1 MLMFARHSRYLA
13 AGVVLLFA
21 VAGVLLLLRSSAL
34 TPTASFE
41 AESAVRT
48 GGATAITDAGASGG
62 SAVRFGTVGGS
73 PSGEAMPVGNL
84 PNFTQ
89 VFTEDFTSG
98 NVPVGS
104 FPGSYGTKW
113 SVGYGDN
120 VPDTYGKN
128 NNLRSVYYPS
138 KVLSI
143 NNGVMNMFLHSEN
156 GQSMGA
162 APMPKVNKQTWPYNG
177 QLYGKWTV
185 RFKSDAVNGFKT
197 AWLLWPDS
205 GQWEDGEIDFPEG
218 ELDGTIHAF
227 SHCANVGNPQGN
239 CIYGSSSARFTSWH
253 TASIEWTPGR
263 VTFILDGQVL
273 ATGTNSVPNESMHY
287 VMQTESCF
295 NSASAC
301 PSATDAGNLQVDW
314 VTVYTYTP

>member
-1 MLMFARHSRYLA
+1 MVFHVTTRAD
-13 AGVVLLFA
+13 
-21 VAGVLLLLRSSAL
+21 
-34 TPTASFE
+34 TTTTASFQAE
-41 AESAVRT
+41 AGTKTGVTTISDATAAGSSAVQF
-48 GGATAITDAGASGG
+48 GAATI
-62 SAVRFGTVGGS
+62 GS
-73 PSGEAMPVGNL
+73 PSGQAMPVGDL
-84 PNFTQ
+84 PNFKQ
-89 VFTEDFTSG
+89 VFTDDFTSG

-120 VPDTYGKN
+120 VPDTAGKQG
-128 NNLRSVYYPS
+128 RPSMYMPS

-143 NNGVMNMFLHSEN
+143 QNGVMNMFLHSEN
-156 GQSMGA
+156 GKSLGA

-185 RFKSDAVNGFKT
+185 RFKADAIHGFKT

-205 GQWEDGEIDFPEG
+205 GEWEDGEIDFPEG
-218 ELDGTIHAF
+218 DLDGTISAF

-239 CIYGSSSARFTSWH
+239 CIYGSTTARYTSWH
-253 TASIEWTPGR
+253 TASIEWIPGR
-263 VTFILDGQVL
+263 VTFILDGQTI

-295 NSASAC
+295 GGLSDC
-301 PSATDAGNLQVDW
+301 PLAGTSSNLQVDW
-314 VTVYTYTP
+314 ISVYTYNP